1 MLNNQNPR
9 LTATAGI
16 AIGPILFV
24 VAILAVLV
32 GAIAAGSGGFGG
44 STADESARVRAGTI
58 IQQGI
63 NIKNGSDR
71 MVVNG
76 ADQTTIVTA
85 ETGFTSTSLLALYGT
100 AGGGITIQSPPREAV
115 PSGSTWRF
123 VRNANLPSI
132 GGTNGD
138 FIAVLQVTQAVCVA
152 LNDIIFGRGT
162 YTASTLPIM
171 ATTAPTLLITA
182 AASGDT
188 VTPSGNAFPFGTGQT
203 PALAGRISACV
214 SDNASTPSYY
224 YYQLLSAG

>member
-1 MLNNQNPR
+1 MTYNQEQRFAAN
-9 LTATAGI
+9 AGI

-44 STADESARVRAGTI
+44 STADETARVRAGTI

-76 ADQTTIVTA
+76 SDPTTIVVA
-85 ETGFTSTSLLALYGT
+85 ETGFTSTSLVALYGT

-115 PSGSTWRF
+115 PTGSTWRF
-123 VRNANLPSI
+123 VRNTNIPSV

-138 FIAVLQVTQAVCVA
+138 FIAVLQVNQAICVA

-171 ATTAPTLLITA
+171 ATTAPTVTIA
-182 AASGDT
+182 AATTGDT
-188 VTPSGNAFPFGTGQT
+188 VTPSGNVFPIGTGFT
-203 PALAGRISACV
+203 PALGGRISACV
-214 SDNASTPSYY
+214 SDNAGTPAFY